1 MRQPNVIGLSAMF
14 ASARGKEP
22 KMSRDERPQLRPAA
36 LVLAALIACTV
47 AGAALADPI
56 GLWRASDGGTMRI
69 AACGAALCGFLASV
83 VPAKDPATGR
93 PATDKQNP
101 DPAKRNRPLVGVEV
115 LINMRPSGAGK
126 WAGQLYNSDN
136 GRTYQ
141 GYLTGASSLRV
152 EGCSFGICGG
162 ENLTRVR

>member
-1 MRQPNVIGLSAMF
+1 M
-14 ASARGKEP
+14 
-22 KMSRDERPQLRPAA
+22 
-36 LVLAALIACTV
+36 
-47 AGAALADPI
+47 ADPI

-141 GYLTGASSLRV
+141 GYLTEQGASSLRV